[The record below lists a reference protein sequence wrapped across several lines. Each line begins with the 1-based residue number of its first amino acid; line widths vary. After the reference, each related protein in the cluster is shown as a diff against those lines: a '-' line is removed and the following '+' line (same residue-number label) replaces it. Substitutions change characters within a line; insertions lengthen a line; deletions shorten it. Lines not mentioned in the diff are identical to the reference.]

1 MSVTPMNSSFQSKGP
16 VPQLMLPKN
25 QWRKRSTHSK
35 DSISEESQPRP
46 NAAEAL
52 FQWALKALSRKSFS
66 TREIEAKLLAR
77 ADDSSE
83 VDSVLHR
90 LAACGYLDDRKFIE
104 SFTAARLRRGPYSR
118 SRLQRELAARGLPA
132 ELVNEVLETMV
143 SPEDELAHLSR
154 SLERKLQTWSGPMDE
169 KKLARL
175 YNFLLGQGFFQ
186 EAVRQE
192 FRKRF
197 HQSFDWED

>member
-1 MSVTPMNSSFQSKGP
+1 
-16 VPQLMLPKN
+16 MLPKN
-25 QWRKRSTHSK
+25 PWRKRSIPPK
-35 DSISEESQPRP
+35 DSISEESRPRP

-52 FQWALKALSRKSFS
+52 FQWALKALSRKPFS

-77 ADDSSE
+77 ADEDSSE
-83 VDSVLHR
+83 VDNVLHR

-104 SFTAARLRRGPYSR
+104 SFAAARLSRGVCSR
-118 SRLQRELAARGLPA
+118 SRLQRELVARGLPA
-132 ELVNEVLETMV
+132 ELVDEVLETMV

-154 SLERKLQTWSGPMDE
+154 SLERKLKTWSGPMDE

-175 YNFLLGQGFFQ
+175 YNFLLGQGFLR

-197 HQSFDWED
+197 HRSFDWED